1 MIGTAI
7 SAGVGLLGGIF
18 GGISKTKAERKRR
31 NLIKQQMRDN
41 ENWYQRRYNEDSTQ
55 RADAQNSLRIMRE
68 AMNNHAKHATAS
80 AAVTGAT
87 DESLALQKAS
97 ANQALG
103 NTVANIA
110 ASGDAR
116 KDAIE
121 AQYMDTRSQL
131 RGAMADAYA
140 QQGQN
145 MASAI
150 GGVVGAVPGLVNAF
164 EGIFAKKPT
173 VGAK

>member
-1 MIGTAI
+1 MIA
-7 SAGVGLLGGIF
+7 GGIA
-18 GGISKTKAERKRR
+18 KRKAAR
-31 NLIKQQMRDN
+31 QQTALLDRQMKDN

-68 AMNNHAKHATAS
+68 AMNSHTKQATAS

-97 ANQALG
+97 ANVAIG

-110 ASGDAR
+110 AAGDAR

-121 AQYMDTRSQL
+121 QQYMDNRSRL
-131 RGAMADAYA
+131 NAAM
-140 QQGQN
+140 GN
-145 MASAI
+145 
-150 GGVVGAVPGLVNAF
+150 V
-164 EGIFAKKPT
+164 
-173 VGAK
+173 